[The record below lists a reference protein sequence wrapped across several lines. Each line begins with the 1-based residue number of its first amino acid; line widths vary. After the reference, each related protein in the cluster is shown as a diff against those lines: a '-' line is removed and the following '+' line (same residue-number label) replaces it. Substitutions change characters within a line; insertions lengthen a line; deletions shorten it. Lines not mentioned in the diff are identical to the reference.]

1 MLQAGCADVVGFGT
15 FNKFIR
21 ATSQHWPGP
30 ILVPA
35 FLRPAILSEV
45 FVHRRRTKTQS
56 KDTYQSSL
64 LTPSGGVS
72 PPLALL
78 NPNQIDRHLSNMNPE
93 QVEVLANAAP
103 PGHLAESNGWA
114 EESARKSGSTD
125 VNSDTSLLD
134 AYSTAVTSAVER
146 MSPSVVNI
154 EVHQSAGRTRSGEP
168 RERQGGGSGFVF
180 TPDGL
185 ILTNSHVVHDA
196 VRIVVTL
203 TDGRRMPATVIGDDP
218 ASDLAVIRVNEPG
231 LTAAALGDSQRLRV
245 GQIVIAIGAPY
256 GFQST
261 VTAGVVSA
269 LGRSLRSYSGRL
281 IDDVIQTDASL
292 NPGNSG
298 GPLVD
303 SAGRVVGVNTAT
315 ILPAQGICFA
325 IGINTAKFVA
335 SRLLRDGRIRRSYI
349 GVSAQTVPVHR
360 RVVRFYDLPKEMG
373 VVVLG
378 VEENSPAKRAGLR
391 EGDIIIALDGHPV
404 AGVDDLHRVLT
415 DVHVGVSSSL
425 TVLRWTEKLELK
437 IVPEEAR

>member
-1 MLQAGCADVVGFGT
+1 
-15 FNKFIR
+15 
-21 ATSQHWPGP
+21 
-30 ILVPA
+30 
-35 FLRPAILSEV
+35 
-45 FVHRRRTKTQS
+45 
-56 KDTYQSSL
+56 
-64 LTPSGGVS
+64 LTPLSGPGTWAGENS
-72 PPLALL
+72 T
-78 NPNQIDRHLSNMNPE
+78 
-93 QVEVLANAAP
+93 AA
-103 PGHLAESNGWA
+103 HA
-114 EESARKSGSTD
+114 SA
-125 VNSDTSLLD
+125 SDASLLD
-134 AYSTAVTSAVER
+134 SYSTAVTGAVER

-154 EVHQSAGRTRSGEP
+154 EVHQNAGRTRSGEP
-168 RERQGGGSGFVF
+168 RERHGGGSGFVF

-185 ILTNSHVVHDA
+185 ILTNSHVVHEA
-196 VRIVVTL
+196 ARIGVTL
-203 TDGRRMPATVIGDDP
+203 ADGRRMPATVIGDDP
-218 ASDLAVIRVNEPG
+218 ASDLAVIRLEQPHFEAPG
-231 LTAAALGDSQRLRV
+231 LIAAELGDSQRLRV

-256 GFQST
+256 GFQAT

-378 VEENSPAKRAGLR
+378 VEESSPAKRAGLR
-391 EGDIIIALDGHPV
+391 EGDIIVALEGQPV

-415 DVHVGVSSSL
+415 DVRVGVSCSL

-437 IVPEEAR
+437 VVPEEAR

>member
-1 MLQAGCADVVGFGT
+1 MNQEEHA
-15 FNKFIR
+15 
-21 ATSQHWPGP
+21 S
-30 ILVPA
+30 
-35 FLRPAILSEV
+35 V
-45 FVHRRRTKTQS
+45 FMS
-56 KDTYQSSL
+56 
-64 LTPSGGVS
+64 
-72 PPLALL
+72 
-78 NPNQIDRHLSNMNPE
+78 
-93 QVEVLANAAP
+93 
-103 PGHLAESNGWA
+103 ESNAHPSPENLRRIDCDLEGA
-114 EESARKSGSTD
+114 IRTEPRARASELRTD
-125 VNSDTSLLD
+125 DSLLD
-134 AYSTAVTSAVER
+134 AYSTAVTGAVER

-154 EVHQSAGRTRSGEP
+154 EVHQTAGRTRSGEP
-168 RERQGGGSGFVF
+168 RERQGGGSGFIF

-196 VRIVVTL
+196 VRIAVTL
-203 TDGRRMPATVIGDDP
+203 ADGRRMPATVIGDDP
-218 ASDLAVIRVNEPG
+218 ASDLAVIRINDASRWTG

-373 VVVLG
+373 AMVVG
-378 VEENSPAKRAGLR
+378 VEDNSPAKRAGLR
-391 EGDIIIALDGHPV
+391 EGDIIVALEGQPV

-415 DVHVGVSSSL
+415 DVRVGVSCSL
-425 TVLRWTEKLELK
+425 TVLRWTEKLELH
-437 IVPEEAR
+437 IVPEEAK

>member
-1 MLQAGCADVVGFGT
+1 M
-15 FNKFIR
+15 
-21 ATSQHWPGP
+21 
-30 ILVPA
+30 
-35 FLRPAILSEV
+35 
-45 FVHRRRTKTQS
+45 
-56 KDTYQSSL
+56 
-64 LTPSGGVS
+64 
-72 PPLALL
+72 
-78 NPNQIDRHLSNMNPE
+78 NPNYIDRHLSSMSLQEAGNDFPE
-93 QVEVLANAAP
+93 VSASPAALNQVD
-103 PGHLAESNGWA
+103 GSSSWA
-114 EESARKSGSTD
+114 EAEPKAKGTPGSD
-125 VNSDTSLLD
+125 DSLLD

-154 EVHQSAGRTRSGEP
+154 EVHQAAGRSRSGEP
-168 RERQGGGSGFVF
+168 RERHGGGSGFVF

-196 VRIVVTL
+196 VRIQVTL
-203 TDGRRMPATVIGDDP
+203 TDGRRMLATVIGDDP

-349 GVSAQTVPVHR
+349 GVSGQTVPVHR
-360 RVVRFYDLPKEMG
+360 RLVRFYDLPKEMG

-391 EGDIIIALDGHPV
+391 EADVIVALDGHPV

-415 DVHVGVSSSL
+415 DVRVGVNSSL

>member
-1 MLQAGCADVVGFGT
+1 V
-15 FNKFIR
+15 
-21 ATSQHWPGP
+21 
-30 ILVPA
+30 
-35 FLRPAILSEV
+35 
-45 FVHRRRTKTQS
+45 
-56 KDTYQSSL
+56 
-64 LTPSGGVS
+64 
-72 PPLALL
+72 
-78 NPNQIDRHLSNMNPE
+78 NPKHIDHHLFNMN
-93 QVEVLANAAP
+93 VEHEIPADPVAQNQLAASSNW
-103 PGHLAESNGWA
+103 ES
-114 EESARKSGSTD
+114 KSEPKGSD
-125 VNSDTSLLD
+125 DSLLD
-134 AYSTAVTSAVER
+134 AYSTAVTGAVER

-154 EVHQSAGRTRSGEP
+154 EVHQTAGRTRSGEP
-168 RERQGGGSGFVF
+168 RERRGGGSGFVF

-185 ILTNSHVVHDA
+185 ILTNSHVVLDA
-196 VRIVVTL
+196 VRIAVTL
-203 TDGRRMPATVIGDDP
+203 TDGRRMPATLIGDDP
-218 ASDLAVIRVNEPG
+218 ASDLAVIRVNELHLDGPA

-373 VVVLG
+373 AIVVG
-378 VEENSPAKRAGLR
+378 VEDNSPAKRAGLR
-391 EGDIIIALDGHPV
+391 EGDIIVALDGQPV

-415 DVHVGVSSSL
+415 DVRVGVSCSL
-425 TVLRWTEKLELK
+425 TVLRWTDKLELK
-437 IVPEEAR
+437 VIPEESK

>member
-1 MLQAGCADVVGFGT
+1 MHSDQTEAHF
-15 FNKFIR
+15 
-21 ATSQHWPGP
+21 S
-30 ILVPA
+30 
-35 FLRPAILSEV
+35 
-45 FVHRRRTKTQS
+45 
-56 KDTYQSSL
+56 
-64 LTPSGGVS
+64 
-72 PPLALL
+72 PLAASSHSTAWSGE
-78 NPNQIDRHLSNMNPE
+78 PVPE
-93 QVEVLANAAP
+93 AQGA
-103 PGHLAESNGWA
+103 
-114 EESARKSGSTD
+114 
-125 VNSDTSLLD
+125 SDDPLLD
-134 AYSTAVTSAVER
+134 AYSTAVTGAVER
-146 MSPSVVNI
+146 VSPSVVNI
-154 EVHQSAGRTRSGEP
+154 EVHQTAGRTRSGEP
-168 RERQGGGSGFVF
+168 QERRGGGSGFVF

-196 VRIVVTL
+196 VRIGVTMA
-203 TDGRRMPATVIGDDP
+203 DGRRMPATRIGDDP
-218 ASDLAVIRVNEPG
+218 ASDLAVIRLERPHSDEPG
-231 LTAAALGDSQRLRV
+231 LSVAALGDSQRLRV

-335 SRLLRDGRIRRSYI
+335 SRLLRDGRLRRSYI

-373 VVVLG
+373 AMVQS
-378 VEENSPAKRAGLR
+378 VEDGSPAKRAGLR
-391 EGDIIIALDGHPV
+391 EGDVIVALEGQSV
-404 AGVDDLHRVLT
+404 AGVDDLHRLLT
-415 DVHVGVSSSL
+415 DLRVGVSCSL
-425 TVLRWTEKLELK
+425 TVIRWTEKLEIK
-437 IVPEEAR
+437 VVPEEAQ